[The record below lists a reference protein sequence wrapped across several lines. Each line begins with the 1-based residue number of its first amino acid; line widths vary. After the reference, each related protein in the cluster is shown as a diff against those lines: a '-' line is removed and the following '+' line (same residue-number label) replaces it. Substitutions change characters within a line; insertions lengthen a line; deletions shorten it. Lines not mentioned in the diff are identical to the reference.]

1 MADPLSQLRQFH
13 INGQKIE
20 ERNGFII
27 FGDYGWPKE
36 VNTNYQVYTTDD
48 DKSKKEYY
56 TLECLLYFLRNMD
69 VTHAHYVKQAGQDNK
84 PVVRRPDRN
93 GLLTYLKGESQT
105 APGIDKN
112 APIPSCRLSVV
123 DINRRS
129 QQQAA
134 RDSGPGA
141 SSYSSGSQAHGD
153 ENRSSDLPTPVKRH
167 HEEDI
172 SKERAAFVA
181 RLNEPS
187 NKKLA
192 TIVSTEGIRDGSESS
207 AAINKKFG
215 AEKLA
220 ELRAKALAVKRTTI
234 NDADTEQSISQA
246 DPSGREDL
254 LFALDAEKYKLIKS
268 KEKVWRTRTSILQSQ
283 SKNFAKTV
291 LGMLDLLSRSDDPNK
306 KSISSMPTVAT
317 DLPINPYHQTNPHQ
331 QQQHQS
337 QQAAANRNNSYS
349 RYDQERFVK
358 LNIGVEIDTNVSY
371 VDGMVANVLPG
382 QAQPQPT
389 QNATQPRLP
398 TNPSQMAMVKNGRPP
413 SSRPREGPPT
423 ELRKPHGVSKKTPSR
438 VPIIIIPAT
447 TTSIINMYNA
457 AAILQDLTYVDG
469 QATGKPRESETAIL
483 RKKPDGSSAIYKIVD
498 NPTKFDRDDWNRV
511 VAVFVQGPAWQFK
524 GWPWDGS
531 PVEIFSHIKGFH
543 LKWDESK
550 LDENVAKWNVHIL
563 ELSRSRRHLDKAN
576 LLKFWSSL
584 DAFMAKYKSFL
595 KF

>member
-69 VTHAHYVKQAGQDNK
+69 VTHAHYVKQAGPDKK

-93 GLLTYLKGESQT
+93 GLLAYLKGESQT

-112 APIPSCRLSVV
+112 APIPSLRLSVA
-123 DINRRS
+123 DINKRC
-129 QQQAA
+129 QQQ
-134 RDSGPGA
+134 
-141 SSYSSGSQAHGD
+141 SSKDTGSTLSSHSSSSQGHND
-153 ENRSSDLPTPVKRH
+153 PNRTSESPVAKKRLPH
-167 HEEDI
+167 DDDI
-172 SKERAAFVA
+172 SKVREEFAA

-192 TIVSTEGIRDGSESS
+192 TIVKTDGTRESNESS
-207 AAINKKFG
+207 AAISKFG

-220 ELRAKALAVKRTTI
+220 ALRAKALAVKRTTI
-234 NDADTEQSISQA
+234 NDADTEPSLSQT
-246 DPSGREDL
+246 DSSGREDL

-268 KEKVWRTRTSILQSQ
+268 KEKIWRTRTSILQSQ
-283 SKNFAKTV
+283 SKNFFKSV
-291 LGMLDLLSRSDDPNK
+291 LPMVDLLIRSDDPNRK
-306 KSISSMPTVAT
+306 PVSSMPAVAT
-317 DLPINPYHQTNPHQ
+317 DLPLNPYHQTNPQQ

-337 QQAAANRNNSYS
+337 QQAAVAQRNSYN
-349 RYDQERFVK
+349 RYDQERFVR

-371 VDGMVANVLPG
+371 VGGMVANGLPG
-382 QAQPQPT
+382 NKQTPT
-389 QNATQPRLP
+389 
-398 TNPSQMAMVKNGRPP
+398 SQTPP
-413 SSRPREGPPT
+413 STRPSSMGQAVNNNTPHISRSLDTVDNRRAPIG
-423 ELRKPHGVSKKTPSR
+423 KPMRRHSN

-447 TTSIINMYNA
+447 TTSIINIYNA
-457 AAILQDLTYVDG
+457 AAILQDLTYIDG
-469 QATGKPRESETAIL
+469 LSAGRPRESEITIQ
-483 RKKPDGSSAIYKIVD
+483 RRKPDGSFAIYKIVD
-498 NPTKFDRDDWNRV
+498 NPVKFDREDWNRV

-531 PVEIFSHIKGFH
+531 PVEIFSRIKGFH

-550 LDENVAKWNVHIL
+550 LDDNVAKWNVHIL

-584 DAFMAKYKSFL
+584 DAFMTKYKSFL

>member
-69 VTHAHYVKQAGQDNK
+69 VTHAHYVKQAGPDKK

-93 GLLTYLKGESQT
+93 GLLAYLKGESQT

-112 APIPSCRLSVV
+112 APIPSVRLSVA
-123 DINRRS
+123 DINKRS
-129 QQQAA
+129 QQHSTKDVGQ
-134 RDSGPGA
+134 SA
-141 SSYSSGSQAHGD
+141 SSHSSNSQGD
-153 ENRSSDLPTPVKRH
+153 SNRTSDSPAAKKRLP
-167 HEEDI
+167 HEDDI
-172 SKERAAFVA
+172 TKVREEFAA

-192 TIVSTEGIRDGSESS
+192 TIVPTEGIRESNESS
-207 AAINKKFG
+207 AAISKFG

-220 ELRAKALAVKRTTI
+220 ALRAKALAVKRTTI
-234 NDADTEQSISQA
+234 NDADTEPGLGQNDST
-246 DPSGREDL
+246 GREDL
-254 LFALDAEKYKLIKS
+254 LFAMDAEKFKLIKS
-268 KEKVWRTRTSILQSQ
+268 KEKIWRTRTSILQSQ
-283 SKNFAKTV
+283 SKNFSKSI
-291 LGMLDLLSRSDDPNK
+291 LGMLEVLSKSEDPSK
-306 KSISSMPTVAT
+306 KPTNSMPAIAT
-317 DLPINPYHQTNPHQ
+317 DLPMNPYHQTNPQQ

-337 QQAAANRNNSYS
+337 QQASSQRNSYN
-349 RYDQERFVK
+349 RYDQERFVR

-371 VDGMVANVLPG
+371 VGGMVANALPG
-382 QAQPQPT
+382 HNQAPAAQQPPPSRPPT
-389 QNATQPRLP
+389 SGPV
-398 TNPSQMAMVKNGRPP
+398 VKNGTPHISRSHETFDSRRPP
-413 SSRPREGPPT
+413 STPRRRST
-423 ELRKPHGVSKKTPSR
+423 

-447 TTSIINMYNA
+447 TTSLINMYNA
-457 AAILQDLTYVDG
+457 TAILQDLTYVDG
-469 QATGKPRESETAIL
+469 QAAGKPRESEMMIE
-483 RKKPDGSSAIYKIVD
+483 RKKADGSVAIYKIVD
-498 NPTKFDRDDWNRV
+498 NPTRFDRDDWNRV

-531 PVEIFSHIKGFH
+531 PVEIFSRIKGFH

-550 LDENVAKWNVHIL
+550 LDDNVAKWNVHIL